1 MSVQEPRPHSKVQ
14 ELDGRLH
21 LVHYVTDEH
30 GNRVPM
36 VLGPLKVEFRLTDI
50 AQLVAGAFVMGLPV
64 ATTGE
69 VWDLGEQLSMGRTLL
84 ILLVSILSLGAFI
97 WGLFYGKH
105 VKTHTGAFLKRVT
118 SAYLVTFAVSF
129 FLLWLFDKAPLDN
142 PAVAFTRTVLVAFP
156 ASFAAT
162 AVDFMK

>member
-1 MSVQEPRPHSKVQ
+1 MSVQEPRPDSKVQ
-14 ELDGRLH
+14 KLDGRLH
-21 LVHYVTDEH
+21 LVHYVTDQD

-69 VWDLGEQLSMGRTLL
+69 VWDLGDQLSVGRTLL
-84 ILLVSILSLGAFI
+84 ILLISILTLGTFI

-105 VKTHTGAFLKRVT
+105 IRTHTGEFVKRVV

-129 FLLWLFDKAPLDN
+129 LLLWLFDQAPLDN
-142 PAVAFTRTVLVAFP
+142 LGVAFTRTILVAFP